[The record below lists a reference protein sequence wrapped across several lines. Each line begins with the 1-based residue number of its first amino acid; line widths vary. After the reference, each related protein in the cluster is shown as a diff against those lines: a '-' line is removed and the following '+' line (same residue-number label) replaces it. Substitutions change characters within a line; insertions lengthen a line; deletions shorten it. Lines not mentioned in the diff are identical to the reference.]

1 MLHNIFHPKQML
13 HIPKAYQFSTKLPTS
28 IYVQQYYERKILKS
42 IWSMLSWCFWKV
54 SSTYKFTIETKCSIA
69 GRDRERYISGTME
82 HHICSPPQWTRRLR
96 QCHVTC
102 ASLSGVYCMYSKP
115 RLWEQKVLLKI
126 KTLLL
131 KFDTYISW
139 NIICRKTCQ
148 SIW

>member
-1 MLHNIFHPKQML
+1 
-13 HIPKAYQFSTKLPTS
+13 
-28 IYVQQYYERKILKS
+28 
-42 IWSMLSWCFWKV
+42 
-54 SSTYKFTIETKCSIA
+54 
-69 GRDRERYISGTME
+69 ME

-131 KFDTYISW
+131 KFDTYKYLEISYVGKHAKASDNTLQLNW
-139 NIICRKTCQ
+139 MNRFKHVHWISRISKFLNIQKTFFKKCIYLSLQ
-148 SIW
+148 LMESKGLYHLPCTIVNSPSATNLADHIQVVNYAK